1 MNFDDLAASFR
12 DVDYS
17 DISSW
22 PYVLKLT
29 VIGLIGAGILGAMYG
44 LFYQPKLES
53 IAIAKDKELTLMAE
67 FEDKHSLAV
76 NLPAYQ
82 QQMIEIKERFDSV
95 LRQLPEQS
103 EVPALL
109 TDISQ
114 AGVEQGLEFRRFK
127 PSAPQQ
133 KNFYVRLPIQ
143 IEASGTYHQ
152 LAGFIS
158 LIANFQRVVT
168 VGDLEIVRDARN
180 SAVSDGAVPLS
191 FKAAIYTYHFS
202 RTGDAAKQAGTD
214 AARVQ

>member
-1 MNFDDLAASFR
+1 MNFDDLIASFR

-22 PYVLKLT
+22 PYILKLT
-29 VIGLIGAGILGAMYG
+29 IIALIGAGILGAMYG

-53 IAIAKDKELTLMAE
+53 IATAKDKESTLKSE
-67 FEDKHSLAV
+67 FEDKYSLAV

-82 QQMIEIKERFDSV
+82 QQMVEIKERFDSV

-127 PSAPQQ
+127 PSPPQQ

-158 LIANFQRVVT
+158 MIANFQRVVT
-168 VGDLEIVRDARN
+168 VGDLEIVRDARKA
-180 SAVSDGAVPLS
+180 SETEGAVPLN

-202 RTGDAAKQAGTD
+202 RTGDAIKQAD
-214 AARVQ
+214 AAAARIQ

>member
-12 DVDYS
+12 DVDYA

-22 PYVLKLT
+22 PHILKLT
-29 VIGLIGAGILGAMYG
+29 VVALIGAGILGAMYG

-67 FEDKHSLAV
+67 FEDKQSLAV

-82 QQMIEIKERFDSV
+82 QQMVEIKQRFDSV

-103 EVPALL
+103 EVPSLL

-127 PSAPQQ
+127 PSVPEQ

-158 LIANFQRVVT
+158 MIANFQRVVT
-168 VGDLEIVRDARN
+168 VGDLEIVRDGKN
-180 SAVSDGAVPLS
+180 DAVSDGAVPLS

>member
-1 MNFDDLAASFR
+1 MNFDDLIASFQ

-22 PYVLKLT
+22 PYVLKL
-29 VIGLIGAGILGAMYG
+29 VLSGLIGVGILVAMYFM
-44 LFYQPKLES
+44 FYQPKLES
-53 IAIAKDKELTLMAE
+53 IDIAKAKEESLKSSFQDKAG
-67 FEDKHSLAV
+67 LAA

-82 QQMIEIKERFDSV
+82 QQMVEIKDRFDSV

-114 AGVEQGLEFRRFK
+114 AGVEQGLEFKKFK
-127 PSAPQQ
+127 PSPPQQ

-168 VGDLEIVRDARN
+168 VGDIEIIRDGQN
-180 SAVSDGAVPLS
+180 KVPTEGPVPLK
-191 FKAAIYTYHFS
+191 FKADIYTYHFS
-202 RTGDAAKQAGTD
+202 RSGKAVQQSGNS

>member
-1 MNFDDLAASFR
+1 MNLDDLIASFR

-29 VIGLIGAGILGAMYG
+29 LSAIIGFAILAAMFV

-53 IAIAKDKELTLMAE
+53 IDIARAKEQNLKEQFQDKAG
-67 FEDKHSLAV
+67 LAA

-82 QQMIEIKERFDSV
+82 KQMVEIKERFDSV

-103 EVPALL
+103 EIPALL

-114 AGVEQGLEFRRFK
+114 AGVEQGLEFRKFK
-127 PSAPQQ
+127 PSAQQQ

-168 VGDLEIVRDARN
+168 VGNLEIVRAGK
-180 SAVSDGAVPLS
+180 AGTVEDGPVPLT
-191 FKAAIYTYHFS
+191 FKADIYTYHFS
-202 RTGDAAKQAGTD
+202 RKGTPAQEAASA

>member
-22 PYVLKLT
+22 PYILKLT
-29 VIGLIGAGILGAMYG
+29 VIALIGSGILAAMYG

-53 IAIAKDKELTLMAE
+53 LAIAEDKELTLKGE
-67 FEDKHSLAV
+67 FEDKYSLAV

-82 QQMIEIKERFDSV
+82 QQMVEIKDRFDSV

-127 PSAPQQ
+127 PSAPEQ

-158 LIANFQRVVT
+158 MIANFQRVVT
-168 VGDLEIVRDARN
+168 VGNLEIIRDTGNR
-180 SAVSDGAVPLS
+180 AVSEGAVPLS

-202 RTGDAAKQAGTD
+202 RTGHSAKQAD
-214 AARVQ
+214 AAAARVQ

>member
-1 MNFDDLAASFR
+1 MTIDDLLASFR

-29 VIGLIGAGILGAMYG
+29 LALLIGVAILAAMYA

-53 IAIAKDKELTLMAE
+53 IATAQAREVTLKQE
-67 FEDKHSLAV
+67 FEDKQSLAA

-82 QQMIEIKERFDSV
+82 QQMLEIKDRFESV

-168 VGDLEIVRDARN
+168 VGDLEIVRSGKDG
-180 SAVSDGAVPLS
+180 SDTDGPVPLT
-191 FKAAIYTYHFS
+191 FKASIYTYHFS
-202 RTGDAAKQAGTD
+202 RSGDPAEQADAK
-214 AARVQ
+214 AARIQ

>member
-17 DISSW
+17 DLSSW
-22 PYVLKLT
+22 PHILKLT
-29 VIGLIGAGILGAMYG
+29 VIALIGAGILGAMYG

-67 FEDKHSLAV
+67 FEDKQSLAV

-82 QQMIEIKERFDSV
+82 QQMVEIKERFDSV

-127 PSAPQQ
+127 PSAPEQ

-158 LIANFQRVVT
+158 MIANFQRVVT
-168 VGDLEIVRDARN
+168 VGDLEIVRDGKNDA
-180 SAVSDGAVPLS
+180 ATDGAVPLS

-202 RTGDAAKQAGTD
+202 RTGDAAKEAGGA

>member
-1 MNFDDLAASFR
+1 MNFDDLAVSFQ

-17 DISSW
+17 DVSSW
-22 PYVLKLT
+22 PYFLKLT

-53 IAIAKDKELTLMAE
+53 IALAEAKEISLKADYVDKQN
-67 FEDKHSLAV
+67 LAV
-76 NLPAYQ
+76 NLSDYR
-82 QQMIEIKERFDSV
+82 QQMVEIKERFNSV

-127 PSAPQQ
+127 PSAPEQ

-168 VGDLEIVRDARN
+168 VGDLEIVRDNRN
-180 SAVSDGAVPLS
+180 RAVTDGAVPLS

-202 RTGDAAKQAGTD
+202 RTGDATKQANAAT
-214 AARVQ
+214 ARVQ